1 MTSKK
6 TNLLGMSLAELQQL
20 CAVEGMPRFA
30 AQQMC
35 DWLYAK
41 QVDSIDAMT
50 NISLRSRARLKEIAF
65 IGRHEP
71 VNCQVSK
78 DGTKKYL
85 FRIENGEMRMEN
97 DPDAETDSQ
106 FPIPNS
112 QLKNAE
118 ANSQFPIPNS
128 QLKNAETN
136 SQFPIPNSQLKN
148 AEANS
153 QFPIPNSQ
161 LKNAEANSQFS
172 ILNSQ
177 LNKYVEAVFIPD
189 GDRGTL
195 CVSCQ
200 MGCKMGC
207 RFCVTGQ
214 QGFHGNLSAA
224 EILNQI
230 FSIPEFYRLTN
241 IVYMGMGE
249 PMDNLDNVLRS
260 TEVLTASWGLG
271 WSPHRI
277 TVSSVGI
284 VPGLRRFLDVS
295 QCHVAVSLHNPF
307 AAERLDIMPMQ
318 RVYPITDVVALLR
331 QYDWSGQRRISFEY
345 TMFSGL
351 NDDLRH
357 AAELVRLLKGLYCR
371 VNLIRFHASPDTPF
385 KTSSAQA
392 MERFKEYLN
401 SHGIT
406 CTIRAS
412 RGEDIMAAC
421 GLLAGQATH
430 AD

>member
-97 DPDAETDSQ
+97 DPDAET
-106 FPIPNS
+106 
-112 QLKNAE
+112 
-118 ANSQFPIPNS
+118 
-128 QLKNAETN
+128 
-136 SQFPIPNSQLKN
+136 
-148 AEANS
+148 NS

-172 ILNSQ
+172 IPNSQLKNAEANSQFSIPNSQLKNAEANSQFPIPNSQ

-318 RVYPITDVVALLR
+318 RVYPIADVVALLR

>member
-97 DPDAETDSQ
+97 DPDAET
-106 FPIPNS
+106 
-112 QLKNAE
+112 
-118 ANSQFPIPNS
+118 
-128 QLKNAETN
+128 
-136 SQFPIPNSQLKN
+136 
-148 AEANS
+148 
-153 QFPIPNSQ
+153 
-161 LKNAEANSQFS
+161 NSQFS
-172 ILNSQ
+172 IPNSQFSIPNSQ

-318 RVYPITDVVALLR
+318 RAYPIADVVALLR